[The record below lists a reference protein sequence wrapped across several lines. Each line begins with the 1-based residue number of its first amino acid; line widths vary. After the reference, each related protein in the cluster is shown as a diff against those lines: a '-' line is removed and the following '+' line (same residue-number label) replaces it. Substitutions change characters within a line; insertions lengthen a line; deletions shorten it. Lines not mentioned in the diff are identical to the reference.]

1 MRIRVLEKINA
12 MGNPAI
18 LLLAVVAGIGFI
30 LMMIALGVGVIGG
43 AEADSSAIG
52 LLFVAGLGLFILGAV
67 GWFATARPDRHFDDI
82 NVPQYTG
89 HHEGEHHDDTHAA
102 H

>member
-1 MRIRVLEKINA
+1 VKIRVLEKINA

-18 LLLAVVAGIGFI
+18 LGLAVLAGLGFI
-30 LMMIALGVGVIGG
+30 LMMIALGMGVIGG
-43 AEADSSAIG
+43 ADADSSAVG
-52 LLFVAGLGLFILGAV
+52 LLFAVGLALFILGAV

-89 HHEGEHHDDTHAA
+89 HHEGDHHDDAHAA